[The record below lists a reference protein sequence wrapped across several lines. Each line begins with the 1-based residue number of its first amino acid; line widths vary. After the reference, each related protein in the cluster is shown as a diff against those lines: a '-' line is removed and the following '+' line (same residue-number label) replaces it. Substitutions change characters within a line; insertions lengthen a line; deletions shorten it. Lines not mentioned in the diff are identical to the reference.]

1 MLDGIFSSIYGS
13 TITASALYISAA
25 VSLSLGM
32 VISWIYRRTNGAGA
46 SMSSA
51 LIFLPF
57 LVQIVILLVNG
68 DLGAGVA
75 VAGAFSLIRFR
86 SSPGSALDIVI
97 IFLAMTVGLACG
109 MGYIGIAVMS
119 CGIVCLME
127 LALNRYQPAGC
138 ENDRELKIT
147 IPEDLDY
154 TEVFDDLMSRYTR
167 ESKLVQV
174 KTTNMG
180 SLYNLVYHIRLR
192 DPGSEK
198 EFIDDLRCRNGNLD
212 IVCGRVPK
220 SKEAL

>member
-1 MLDGIFSSIYGS
+1 MFDGIFSSIFGDA
-13 TITASALYISAA
+13 ITVNALLFSAA
-25 VSLSLGM
+25 VSLTLGM
-32 VISWIYRRTNGAGA
+32 IISWAYRKTNGAGA

-68 DLGAGVA
+68 NLGTGVA

-86 SSPGSALDIVI
+86 SSPGTALDIVI

-109 MGYIGIAVMS
+109 MGYIGVAVMC
-119 CGIVCLME
+119 CGIVCLM
-127 LALNRYQPAGC
+127 ALSLNKFQPSWC

-147 IPEDLDY
+147 IPENLDY
-154 TEVFDDLMSRYTR
+154 TDVFDDLMSQYTMK
-167 ESKLVQV
+167 SKLVQV

-180 SLYNLVYHIRLR
+180 SLYNLVYHVRLR
-192 DPGSEK
+192 NPGKEK
-198 EFIDDLRCRNGNLD
+198 EFIDNIRCRNGNLD

-220 SKEAL
+220 AKDTL